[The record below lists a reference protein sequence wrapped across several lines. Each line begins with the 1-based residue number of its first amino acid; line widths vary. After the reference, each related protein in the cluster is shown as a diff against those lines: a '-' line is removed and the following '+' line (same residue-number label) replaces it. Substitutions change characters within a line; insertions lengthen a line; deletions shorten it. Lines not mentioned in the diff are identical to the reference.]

1 MDLFQFG
8 LVYLSHVDF
17 EEGKRR
23 IANYFSFVFVRNP
36 YTRLVSAYKSKLN
49 PGGTYY
55 HELYGKQIVKEFRP
69 NATSG
74 SLRLGN
80 DVTFPEFIAY
90 VVRLHNN
97 KMGMDEHWKPQY
109 KLCHPCLI
117 PYNFIGKFENI
128 RDDIKYVIKHGFSI
142 DYDKVGFILDFKEPS
157 TDQVIYELFEDIP
170 ANHMSALRDLYRL
183 DFELFNYS
191 KNVPGAQW
199 WQVL

>member
-1 MDLFQFG
+1 MFQFG

-23 IANYFSFVFVRNP
+23 ITDYFSFVFVRNP

-55 HELYGKQIVKEFRP
+55 HELYGKQIVQDFRP
-69 NATSG
+69 NASSD

-80 DVTFPEFIAY
+80 DVMFPEFIAY
-90 VVRLHNN
+90 VVRLYNN
-97 KMGMDEHWKPQY
+97 KIGMGEHWKPQY

-128 RDDIKYVIKHGFSI
+128 REDIKYVIKHGFSI
-142 DYDKVGFILDFKEPS
+142 DYDKVGLILDFKEPF
-157 TDQVIYELFEDIP
+157 TDQVIYELFKDIP
-170 ANHMSALRDLYRL
+170 ANHM
-183 DFELFNYS
+183 
-191 KNVPGAQW
+191 QW
-199 WQVL
+199 RI